1 MYPNCNGNKTN
12 DRKNKPKNEPQDI
25 VSEILKSDMV
35 TDFFLNIFHWKRTLD
50 TIMKENSPTLFME
63 RKASINVDQSVET
76 AWTWHVAP
84 MCC

>member
-1 MYPNCNGNKTN
+1 METRPMTEKTSLKTN
-12 DRKNKPKNEPQDI
+12 LKILLVKF
-25 VSEILKSDMV
+25 LKSDMV